1 MATNH
6 FNSVADHVI
15 SPTQLAFI
23 RGRNILDRVVII
35 HETIHG
41 LHRKKLNGVTTTEI
55 HSRGGCKASIEAVMP
70 AASTFLPL
78 QIVICRDG
86 CPAASS
92 NGTCRAAS
100 TNLFAEAA
108 AI

>member
-15 SPTQLAFI
+15 SPTQLAFM
-23 RGRNILDRVVII
+23 RGRNILDGVVII

-41 LHRKKLNGVTTTEI
+41 LHRKKFNGITTTEI
-55 HSRGGCKASIEAVMP
+55 HSRGRKASIEAVMP
-70 AASTFLPL
+70 AASTFPPL
-78 QIVICRDG
+78 QIAICRDG
-86 CPAASS
+86 CLAASS